1 MPGDSFVS
9 RGREQVD
16 TKQKRARIGFVMVC
30 VLGFLA
36 GCTANP
42 VQAADK
48 RSYADF
54 DIAFLPAG
62 SAVPT
67 SMVITPDDG
76 DAFLDA
82 VMTTNAN
89 DNRITWKSDKH
100 FQVRFVQVDDQ
111 DQPLRPGKELG
122 DENKDWNDSKQVGKD
137 WVYTRCASRQAA
149 AGARRRRLPRNTS
162 SSSSRRRSSS
172 TRSSS
177 SVAEVATA

>member
-1 MPGDSFVS
+1 M
-9 RGREQVD
+9 D
-16 TKQKRARIGFVMVC
+16 TMQKRPGLGLVLAC
-30 VLGFLA
+30 VLGLLA
-36 GCTANP
+36 GCADNP

-67 SMVITPDDG
+67 GMVITPDDG
-76 DAFLDA
+76 DALLEA

-122 DENKDWNDSKQVGKD
+122 DEKKDWNDSTKD
-137 WVYTRCASRQAA
+137 GDVWVYTLRLKASSGKQQKETVAA
-149 AGARRRRLPRNTS
+149 KYFVKLVSPEVVFDPVIIVRR
-162 SSSSRRRSSS
+162 
-172 TRSSS
+172 
-177 SVAEVATA
+177 

>member
-1 MPGDSFVS
+1 M
-9 RGREQVD
+9 D
-16 TKQKRARIGFVMVC
+16 TMQKRARIGFVLVC

-36 GCTANP
+36 GCAANP
-42 VQAADK
+42 AQATGK

-76 DAFLDA
+76 DAFLEA

-111 DQPLRPGKELG
+111 DQPLLPGKELG

-137 WVYTRCASRQAA
+137 WVYTLRLKASSGRSQKETVAA
-149 AGARRRRLPRNTS
+149 KYLVKLVSPEVVFDPVIIVRR
-162 SSSSRRRSSS
+162 
-172 TRSSS
+172 
-177 SVAEVATA
+177 

>member
-1 MPGDSFVS
+1 M
-9 RGREQVD
+9 
-16 TKQKRARIGFVMVC
+16 QKRARIGFVLVC

-36 GCTANP
+36 GCAANP
-42 VQAADK
+42 AQATGK

-67 SMVITPDDG
+67 GMAITPDDG
-76 DAFLDA
+76 DAFLEA

-122 DENKDWNDSKQVGKD
+122 DEKKDWNDSTQVGKD
-137 WVYTRCASRQAA
+137 WVYTLRLKASSGRSQKETVAA
-149 AGARRRRLPRNTS
+149 KYFVKLVSPEVIFDPVIIVRR
-162 SSSSRRRSSS
+162 
-172 TRSSS
+172 
-177 SVAEVATA
+177 

>member
-1 MPGDSFVS
+1 
-9 RGREQVD
+9 VD

-137 WVYTRCASRQAA
+137 WVYTLRLKASSGRSQKETVAA
-149 AGARRRRLPRNTS
+149 KYFVKLVSPEVVFDPVIIVRR
-162 SSSSRRRSSS
+162 
-172 TRSSS
+172 
-177 SVAEVATA
+177 

>member
-1 MPGDSFVS
+1 
-9 RGREQVD
+9 VD

-100 FQVRFVQVDDQ
+100 FKVRFVQVDDQ

-122 DENKDWNDSKQVGKD
+122 DEKKDWNDSTQVGGD
-137 WVYTRCASRQAA
+137 WVYTLRLKASSGRSQKETVAA
-149 AGARRRRLPRNTS
+149 KYFVKLVSPEVVFDPVIIVRR
-162 SSSSRRRSSS
+162 
-172 TRSSS
+172 
-177 SVAEVATA
+177 

>member
-1 MPGDSFVS
+1 M
-9 RGREQVD
+9 D
-16 TKQKRARIGFVMVC
+16 TMQKRARIGFVLVC

-36 GCTANP
+36 GCATSPA
-42 VQAADK
+42 QATGK

-76 DAFLDA
+76 DAFLEA

-100 FQVRFVQVDDQ
+100 FQVRFVQVDHQ
-111 DQPLRPGKELG
+111 DQPLLPGKELG
-122 DENKDWNDSKQVGKD
+122 DENKDWNDSKQVGRD
-137 WVYTRCASRQAA
+137 WVYTLRLKASSGRSQKETVAA
-149 AGARRRRLPRNTS
+149 KYLVKLVSPEVVFDPVIIVRR
-162 SSSSRRRSSS
+162 
-172 TRSSS
+172 
-177 SVAEVATA
+177 

>member
-1 MPGDSFVS
+1 M
-9 RGREQVD
+9 D
-16 TKQKRARIGFVMVC
+16 TMQKRARIGFVLVC

-36 GCTANP
+36 GCATSPA
-42 VQAADK
+42 QATGK

-76 DAFLDA
+76 DAFLEA

-111 DQPLRPGKELG
+111 DQPLLPGKELG

-137 WVYTRCASRQAA
+137 WVYTLRLKASSGRKQKETVAA
-149 AGARRRRLPRNTS
+149 KYFVNLVSPEVVFDPVIIVRR
-162 SSSSRRRSSS
+162 
-172 TRSSS
+172 
-177 SVAEVATA
+177 